1 MDWKGKIKDI
11 DLQNLAG
18 TCIAAFGSVTVTGF
32 VQIIYCC
39 LTCISFYLTYKV
51 TVSKNKER
59 LKEMQHQNR
68 LLEIEI
74 ELKEK
79 SLRDEKDK

>member
-18 TCIAAFGSVTVTGF
+18 TFIAAFGTITVTGF
-32 VQIIYCC
+32 VQIVYCC
-39 LTCISFYLTYKV
+39 LTCISFYLTYKI
-51 TVSKNKER
+51 TMSKNKER
-59 LKEMQHQNR
+59 LQEMKHQNR

-74 ELKEK
+74 ERKEK
-79 SLRDEKDK
+79 ELNNEK

>member
-18 TCIAAFGSVTVTGF
+18 TCIAAFGTITVTGF
-32 VQIIYCC
+32 VQVVYCG
-39 LTCISFYLTYKV
+39 LTCISFYLTYQV
-51 TVSKNKER
+51 TTSKNKER
-59 LKEMQHQNR
+59 LQEMKHQNR

-74 ELKEK
+74 ERKLKELK
-79 SLRDEKDK
+79 DEK